1 MAILSPQ
8 CPNSCFNNAFL
19 KDSSSGELL
28 KREQR
33 IRAFFLS
40 SMSCGSFV
48 KKDSPFVIL
57 SRSVF
62 LQFSIIPSTNPNLP
76 SSIKLFRIIAIFLN
90 TVGMLYRKIIC
101 LVVDST
107 TCIFIH
113 FTIPLCNVLGELWKT
128 MSGLSFFQVTV
139 SFCISHIPQ

>member
-76 SSIKLFRIIAIFLN
+76 SSIKLKVNFTNLFKSIPNIYLPLPIIVLVAYLPYFYISIMFKIYSLNRGRLNSIIPRDLDKTTPLSTSCFL
-90 TVGMLYRKIIC
+90 
-101 LVVDST
+101 
-107 TCIFIH
+107 
-113 FTIPLCNVLGELWKT
+113 
-128 MSGLSFFQVTV
+128 
-139 SFCISHIPQ
+139 